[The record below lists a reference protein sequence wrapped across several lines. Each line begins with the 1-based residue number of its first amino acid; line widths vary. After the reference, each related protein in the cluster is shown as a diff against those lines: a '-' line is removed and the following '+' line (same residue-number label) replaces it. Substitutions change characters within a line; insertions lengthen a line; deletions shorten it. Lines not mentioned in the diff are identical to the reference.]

1 MNKKRGQDMK
11 TYISLVF
18 LFFCIFSCEIRQK
31 QLEGNINLQ
40 EIRDSFIVK
49 DAVVVD
55 TSLASAQDRMKKFF
69 DKVNA
74 ITGGFFDRKYNYIE
88 ICFSPAVIYSA
99 FSSTDTVTINQC
111 FEHQEPLSK
120 EFCAFITHVVFFRDY
135 GNGNFYTIVRDHSKQ
150 GSLVSIYYNSAL
162 KKFHITSD
170 LGLLYWKSALDG
182 PNKYSNILLFRMKS
196 KEFYL
201 YAAELHGFP
210 ITPVPEDLKYLAVE
224 FQMITNQGVAVNF
237 DRIADVLLQMYAVR
251 SGVTFQKLLT
261 NGKQCDQILRNIIK
275 GTKIKLA
282 PKSKTITINF
292 PIHNDTVRYYLDE
305 QKFQFIKMLD
315 K

>member
-1 MNKKRGQDMK
+1 MK
-11 TYISLVF
+11 IYISLSVLVF
-18 LFFCIFSCEIRQK
+18 CLFSCEIRQK

-55 TSLASAQDRMKKFF
+55 TSLVSAQDRMKKFF

-74 ITGGFFDRKYNYIE
+74 LTSGFFDRKYNYIE
-88 ICFSPAVIYSA
+88 ICFSPSIIYSA
-99 FSSTDTVTINQC
+99 LPSTDTTVINQC
-111 FEHQEPLSK
+111 LEHQKPASK
-120 EFCAFITHVVFFRDY
+120 EFCAFITHVILFQDY

-170 LGLLYWKSALDG
+170 LGLLYWKPALDG
-182 PNKYSNILLFRMKS
+182 PNKYSNILLFRVKS

-210 ITPVPEDLKYLAVE
+210 ITPVPENLKYLTVE
-224 FQMITNQGVAVNF
+224 FQMITNQGEAVYF
-237 DRIADVLLQMYAVR
+237 DGIADVLLQMYAVR
-251 SGVTFQKLLT
+251 SGVTFQKLLI
-261 NGKQCDQILRNIIK
+261 NGKKCDEVLRNIIK
-275 GTKIKLA
+275 GTKISLV
-282 PKSKTITINF
+282 PKSKAITINF